1 MPRSRKARP
10 EDVDE
15 ICGSL
20 PETELGISWGDR
32 PTWKVPRGPKGKG
45 FLLYRA
51 PSQNAVDPT
60 TGEMYDDLIVITTPT
75 EVEKLALVEDEGT
88 PFFTIPHFD
97 GYSAV
102 LVQQSRLG
110 EHRVVQALPTYRPR
124 RQLGGESGVAAAQ
137 PVPLQRRGQG
147 EVRVGVGGPDGAEH
161 LQRGGAGRVSQGAH
175 RDDQPPASWE
185 PWSPTRR

>member
-15 ICGSL
+15 ICAAL

-51 PSQNAVDPT
+51 PGPTAVDPT
-60 TGEMYDDLIVITTPT
+60 TGEQYTDLVVITTPT
-75 EVEKLALVEDEGT
+75 EVEKQALVEDEST

-97 GYSAV
+97 GYAAV

-110 EHRVVQALPTYRPR
+110 ELT
-124 RQLGGESGVAAAQ
+124 RQELEEVITDAWAAKA
-137 PVPLQRRGQG
+137 PKKLVK
-147 EVRVGVGGPDGAEH
+147 EH
-161 LQRGGAGRVSQGAH
+161 LG
-175 RDDQPPASWE
+175 
-185 PWSPTRR
+185 

>member
-1 MPRSRKARP
+1 MSASDDRPARP
-10 EDVDE
+10 EDIDE

-51 PSQNAVDPT
+51 PGPTAVDPV
-60 TGEMYDDLIVITTPT
+60 TGERYTDLIVITTPT
-75 EVEKLALVEDEGT
+75 EVEKRALVEDETT

-97 GYSAV
+97 GYNAV

-110 EHRVVQALPTYRPR
+110 ELTRVELAEVLTEAWAA
-124 RQLGGESGVAAAQ
+124 VAPAR
-137 PVPLQRRGQG
+137 L
-147 EVRVGVGGPDGAEH
+147 VREH
-161 LQRGGAGRVSQGAH
+161 LG
-175 RDDQPPASWE
+175 D
-185 PWSPTRR
+185 